1 MIIGMYSSKRS
12 ITWEETARARR
23 HLETETGAIIKDWGG
38 RLPFAFI
45 YPNTYYIGMSNLGL
59 QAVYAFLN
67 RYEDILCER
76 IFWEKETRQS
86 CSTPL
91 SIESQRPPADF
102 AVLAFSLNYELDYF
116 NIAPIL
122 KASGIPVYAEERDES
137 HPLIIAGGPCIT
149 ANPMPVAPFFD
160 CLCIGEAEALL
171 PAMLPVIREKITT
184 KRWELLN
191 SLAEV
196 PGILVPQHGRDL
208 PVKRLWAKHLDDFP
222 VHSVV
227 LTRNTEFNDMYLIE
241 VQRGCAHGCR
251 FCLVTGAYSPMRF
264 RSAEKLIQQAQE
276 GLQYRHRIG
285 MMGPA
290 VTDHPDIEEIMENLL
305 QMGAS
310 ISVSSLRL
318 SSLNP
323 RIIEMM
329 VKGGLRSI
337 SLAPEAGS
345 ECLRTLIKKGLHE
358 EQILQAINIAAEKGM
373 QQIKLYFMIG
383 LPGETDDDV
392 QAIAD
397 LVTRGLSIASTR
409 HRKTRL
415 AINVSPFIPK
425 AGTPFQWFPMASTD
439 TLKHRIA
446 LLKELLAGRGI
457 EIKHESPQWS
467 EIQAVLSRGD
477 MRLARVLAE
486 MEQISLSGFRHSCA
500 RHDIDVE
507 YFAHQLWQT
516 TQKLPWSLIDSGID
530 LRRLI
535 REFELSHK

>member
-1 MIIGMYSSKRS
+1 MIIDMYSSKRS

-23 HLETETGAIIKDWGG
+23 HLEKETGAIIKDWGG

-67 RYEDILCER
+67 RYDNILCER
-76 IFWEKETRQS
+76 IFWDKETRQS
-86 CSTPL
+86 RSTTL

-122 KASGIPVYAEERDES
+122 KASGIPVYAEERDGS
-137 HPLIIAGGPCIT
+137 HPLIIAGGPCVT

-171 PAMLPVIREKITT
+171 PAMLPVIRENITA
-184 KRWELLN
+184 KREDLLS

-196 PGILVPQHGRDL
+196 PGILVPRL
-208 PVKRLWAKHLDDFP
+208 ERSTPVKRQWAKNLDDFP
-222 VHSVV
+222 VHSIV
-227 LTRNTEFNDMYLIE
+227 LTRDTEFSDMYLIE

-251 FCLVTGAYSPMRF
+251 FCLVAGAFSPMRF
-264 RSAEKLIQQAQE
+264 RSAEKLIQQAKE
-276 GLQYRHRIG
+276 GLQYRRRIG
-285 MMGPA
+285 LVGPA
-290 VTDHPDIEEIMENLL
+290 VTDHPDIEEILENLL

-310 ISVSSLRL
+310 VSVSSLRL

-337 SLAPEAGS
+337 ALAPEAGS
-345 ECLRTLIKKGLHE
+345 ECLRTLIKKGIHE
-358 EQILQAINIAAEKGM
+358 EQILQAIAIAAEKGM
-373 QQIKLYFMIG
+373 QQIKLYFMLG
-383 LPGETDDDV
+383 LPGETDSDV
-392 QAIAD
+392 QAMAD
-397 LVTRGLSIASTR
+397 LVKRGLVTASSR
-409 HRKTRL
+409 HRRPRL
-415 AINVSPFIPK
+415 AINISPFVPK
-425 AGTPFQWFPMASTD
+425 AGTPFQWFPMESTG
-439 TLKHRIA
+439 TLKNRIE
-446 LLKELLAGRGI
+446 LLKELLAGSGI

-467 EIQAVLSRGD
+467 EIQTVLSRGD
-477 MRLARVLAE
+477 ARLAHVLAE
-486 MEQISLSGFRHSCA
+486 TEHISLSGFRHSCA
-500 RHDIDVE
+500 KYGIDIE
-507 YFAHQLWQT
+507 YFAHHLWQT
-516 TQKLPWSLIDSGID
+516 SQKLPWSIINSGTD

-535 REFELSHK
+535 GEFELSHK